1 MKAPLIINVIRG
13 RFLFWSEGL
22 ARLLATEYVMLRIVV
37 VLAETHKHLAGG
49 KARTAVSVRT
59 GAFTAFMFDRTRSRG
74 LFSSHISFSVLIRS
88 TISSTQERNDL
99 KAV

>member
-1 MKAPLIINVIRG
+1 MYTFCEFYFSLRSLWLKTPAGITT
-13 RFLFWSEGL
+13 
-22 ARLLATEYVMLRIVV
+22 AEYVMLRIVE
-37 VLAETHKHLAGG
+37 VLAETHQHLAGG

-59 GAFTAFMFDRTRSRG
+59 GAFTAFMFDRTRSRD
-74 LFSSHISFSVLIRS
+74 LLSSHISFSVLIRF